1 MPDLPAPPLASFA
14 PVYDSTSAGLLKG
27 RRPCAPPLASDD
39 PVYGRPD
46 AAAYLQISPAF
57 LKKLD
62 LEGRGPTAIRI
73 GRRWLYRRSD
83 LEAFLDRHRCAPA
96 PAKVEEVA
104 A

>member
-1 MPDLPAPPLASFA
+1 MPDLAAPPLASH
-14 PVYDSTSAGLLKG
+14 
-27 RRPCAPPLASDD
+27 D

-96 PAKVEEVA
+96 PEAAEDGEEVA
-104 A
+104 S